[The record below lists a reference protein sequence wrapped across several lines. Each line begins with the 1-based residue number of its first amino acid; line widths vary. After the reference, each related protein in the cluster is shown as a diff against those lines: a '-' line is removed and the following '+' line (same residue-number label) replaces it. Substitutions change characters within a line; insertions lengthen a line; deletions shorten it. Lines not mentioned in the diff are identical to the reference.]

1 MRVYISP
8 SSQTENVG
16 VGSYGT
22 EAARM
27 QQLSN
32 IVVAALRNM
41 GHTVY
46 GGDNSLTLSQ
56 RIQASNNTGVDC
68 HVALHSNAGGGT
80 GPEVWYYSTSNNGK
94 RLAQNILAEIED
106 VSGCPKSRG
115 VKGSTDYAE
124 LKQTSAP
131 AVIVEV
137 AFHDNAS
144 DVNRIIGH
152 MNEIGQAIA
161 NGINAF

>member
-1 MRVYISP
+1 M
-8 SSQTENVG
+8 
-16 VGSYGT
+16 
-22 EAARM
+22 
-27 QQLSN
+27 
-32 IVVAALRNM
+32 
-41 GHTVY
+41 
-46 GGDNSLTLSQ
+46 TLSQ

-144 DVNRIIGH
+144 DVNWIIGH

>member
-1 MRVYISP
+1 ML
-8 SSQTENVG
+8 
-16 VGSYGT
+16 
-22 EAARM
+22 
-27 QQLSN
+27 LS
-32 IVVAALRNM
+32 R
-41 GHTVY
+41 
-46 GGDNSLTLSQ
+46 
-56 RIQASNNTGVDC
+56 
-68 HVALHSNAGGGT
+68 AGGGT

-144 DVNRIIGH
+144 DVNWIIGH